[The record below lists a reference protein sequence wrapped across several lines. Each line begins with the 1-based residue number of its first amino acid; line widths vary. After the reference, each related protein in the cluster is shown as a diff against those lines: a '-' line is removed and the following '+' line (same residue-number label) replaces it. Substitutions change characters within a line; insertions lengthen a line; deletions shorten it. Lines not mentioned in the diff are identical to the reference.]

1 MIINHPGQSENLLSR
16 IILPSCRK
24 PWLFL
29 KDPLMLLTLRGI
41 YLNLSEVSKPICTGS
56 FTLEHYKL
64 KNCGCWWYM
73 RKNIQLSG
81 PSSVS
86 HHRDWWHFINRK
98 TSSNS
103 CSGRYIEE
111 LPEWS
116 GHPERRHFTSRCV
129 KIPFLFHSI
138 KPNRRAMW

>member
-16 IILPSCRK
+16 IILLSCRK

-64 KNCGCWWYM
+64 KNCGCWWY
-73 RKNIQLSG
+73 KEKIFSCQALPLCHITETGGILSTG
-81 PSSVS
+81 KHHQTPVLEDTLRNYLNGADTQKGGILPHAVS
-86 HHRDWWHFINRK
+86 KYHFYFI
-98 TSSNS
+98 
-103 CSGRYIEE
+103 
-111 LPEWS
+111 L
-116 GHPERRHFTSRCV
+116 
-129 KIPFLFHSI
+129 
-138 KPNRRAMW
+138 